1 MNKQIRKVQKGF
13 TLIEL
18 MIVVA
23 IIGILAAIA
32 LPAYMD
38 YTVRAK
44 VSELILSAS
53 NAKTAISE
61 FAQSEGALA
70 GSGTGLTINF
80 EGYVTGG
87 GVTAPGVITVTGSAA
102 SLGADSDV
110 SIVLSPTLTGSGVV
124 TWDCTSPSANKY
136 LPSNCR

>member
-1 MNKQIRKVQKGF
+1 MNKQIRKLQKGF

-53 NAKTAISE
+53 NSKTAISE
-61 FAQSEGALA
+61 FAQSEGTLT
-70 GSGTGLTINF
+70 GSGTGLSINVA
-80 EGYVTGG
+80 GYVTSGTVSAN
-87 GVTAPGVITVTGSAA
+87 GVVTVNGTAG
-102 SLGADSDV
+102 SLGADSAV
-110 SIVLSPTLTGSGVV
+110 EIILTPTLAASGVV
-124 TWDCTSPSANKY
+124 TWDCTSGSANKY
-136 LPSNCR
+136 LPGNCR